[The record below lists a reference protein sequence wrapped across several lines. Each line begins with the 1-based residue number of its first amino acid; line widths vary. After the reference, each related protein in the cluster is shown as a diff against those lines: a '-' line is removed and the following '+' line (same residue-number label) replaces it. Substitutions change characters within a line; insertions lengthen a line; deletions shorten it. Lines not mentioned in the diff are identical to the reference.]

1 VNAFTSALAKLSLLV
16 LIGAVVQPSWAQE
29 TPRIRFAVTNPPH
42 FLPIWLARDTGIFS
56 KHGLDVEI
64 IFMRGGALITMGILS
79 GELQLSGVGAESV
92 VAAKLEGG
100 DAVLLACPLDTDL
113 VYLIGRPD
121 IKTPE
126 QLKGKSTAVTRL
138 GSSIHFYLRSALKY
152 LGMDADKE
160 MTILQLGGGP
170 EIAAALE
177 TGRIAA
183 GILTIRYALPFLQRG
198 WPVLID
204 LSKTDLKYPP
214 SCVGSSRA
222 FVRKNPNTVERF
234 LKAYTEAIHVIKT
247 DGALA
252 KRVYAKEYRES
263 DAAVIDKVVTVYSG
277 LFKSIPT
284 VPASGLETVI
294 RERRRA
300 NPYPAKPFASLTFTK
315 MTLHCRKSSRK
326 AGSNS
331 YANPEE

>member
-1 VNAFTSALAKLSLLV
+1 MARTRIAFAIALIASV
-16 LIGAVVQPSWAQE
+16 TIAAAGWSQE
-29 TPRIRFAVTNPPH
+29 TRRIRFAVTNPPY
-42 FLPIWLARDTGIFS
+42 FLPIWLAKDTGIFTR
-56 KHGLDVEI
+56 HGLDVEV

-79 GELQLSGVGAESV
+79 GELQLSGAGAESV
-92 VAAKLEGG
+92 VAARVEGG

-126 QLKGKSTAVTRL
+126 QLRGKSTAVTRL

-152 LGMDADKE
+152 LGMDADKD

-177 TGRIAA
+177 TGRISA

-222 FVRKNPNTVERF
+222 FVRKNPNTIERF

-247 DGALA
+247 DPALA

-263 DAAVIDKVVTVYSG
+263 DDAVIDKVVTVYAG

-284 VPASGLETVI
+284 VPAAGIDLKS
-294 RERRRA
+294 
-300 NPYPAKPFASLTFTK
+300 PA
-315 MTLHCRKSSRK
+315 
-326 AGSNS
+326 
-331 YANPEE
+331 